1 MQGFYGLA
9 VATLLGVALVTYRGL
24 ARARTGEPLKLT
36 LSHFGLAFAPGL
48 VAAIGAAIATY
59 TLVVPRVPA
68 LAPYA
73 FWLCLSVWASLTLA
87 TFVVS
92 RTLRDAFTLRLPGAF
107 RAAPSALFA
116 LLGIAFVWLTYTALH
131 LPVSHGSRYVLR
143 HEIVRFSA
151 LATGVVFLLGVLSA
165 ALPSL
170 LDWLERGGLTAF
182 VGARHVRATKSGFLT
197 VISVLSIS
205 GVAVSSCA
213 LCSVVSIMGGFG
225 QDLKRKIQGNN
236 AHIVVDLP
244 AQLTGFADYEAT
256 LTRVKRVR
264 GVRAATPVVA
274 GEAMASSNANTAG
287 VLLRGVDPST
297 IGQVIDLQRNIEFGR
312 LDYLVDDARLAR
324 LPPEEIIGASPRGDP
339 LRKGPDVSAY
349 FPSSGR
355 QTEKT
360 YPGVVVGRELARSL
374 HLLVGDEI
382 LLISPLGDLGPMGV
396 MPRARRFRVAAIF
409 YSGMYEYDA
418 THVYVRLDVAQ
429 RFFSL
434 EDKATTIDVK
444 VDDPASTEAMLPDV
458 QATVKDR
465 PELRVRDWR
474 EMNKNLFS
482 ALKLERIATFIVL
495 SIAIM
500 VASFCIICTLLLM
513 VTEKG
518 KEIAILKA
526 LGTSDGGILKVFM
539 LEGVIIGAIGTLFGV
554 ATGVATCVG
563 LKWFGVRLDP
573 DVYYIDRLPV
583 ATNPAD
589 YALVATSALVICTLA
604 TVYPA
609 IAASR
614 LRPVDGLRHE

>member
-1 MQGFYGLA
+1 MRGFIGLA
-9 VATLLGVALVTYRGL
+9 VVALLGVALVSYRG
-24 ARARTGEPLKLT
+24 ASRARGREPLTLT

-48 VAAIGAAIATY
+48 LAAIGAAIAVY
-59 TLVVPRVPA
+59 LLVIPRAPA
-68 LAPYA
+68 LAPYG
-73 FWLCLSVWASLTLA
+73 FWVSLSTWAALTLA
-87 TFVVS
+87 TFFAS
-92 RTLRDAFTLRLPGAF
+92 RTLRDSFTLRLPGVF
-107 RAAPSALFA
+107 RAAPSAVFA
-116 LLGIAFVWLTYTALH
+116 CLGLAFVWLTYSALH
-131 LPVSHGSRYVLR
+131 LPASHGSRYVLR

-236 AHIVVDLP
+236 AHIVVDVP
-244 AQLTGFADYEAT
+244 AQLTGFAGYEGT
-256 LTRVKRVR
+256 LERVKRVR
-264 GVRAATPVVA
+264 GVQAATPVVA

-287 VLLRGVDPST
+287 VLLRGVDPTT
-297 IGQVIDLQRNIEFGR
+297 IGQVIDLQRNLEYGK
-312 LDYLVDDARLAR
+312 LDYLVDESRLVR
-324 LPPEEIIGASPRGDP
+324 LPADEIIGSGPRGEP
-339 LRKGPDVSAY
+339 YKRGPDVSAY
-349 FPSSGR
+349 FSSSSH
-355 QTEKT
+355 KPDKV

-374 HLLVGDEI
+374 HLMVGDE
-382 LLISPLGDLGPMGV
+382 LMLISPLGDLGPMGV

-418 THVYVRLDVAQ
+418 THVYVRFDVAQ

-444 VDDPASTEAMLPDV
+444 VDDPGATEAMLPAV
-458 QATVKDR
+458 RATVQDR

-482 ALKLERIATFIVL
+482 ALKLERVATFIVL

-526 LGTSDGGILKVFM
+526 LGTSDGGILQVFM

-589 YALVATSALVICTLA
+589 YALVASAALVICTLA

>member
-1 MQGFYGLA
+1 MQGFFVLGA
-9 VATLLGVALVTYRGL
+9 AALLGVVIVALRGV
-24 ARARTGEPLKLT
+24 ARARHDAPLVIT

-48 VAAIGAAIATY
+48 IAAIGAAVAVY
-59 TLVVPRVPA
+59 LLLVPRVPA
-68 LAPYA
+68 LARYG
-73 FWLCLSVWASLTLA
+73 FWVSLSTWATLTLA
-87 TFVVS
+87 TFVAS
-92 RTLRDAFTLRLPGAF
+92 RSLRDAFTVRLPGVF
-107 RAAPSALFA
+107 RAAPSAVFA
-116 LLGIAFVWLTYTALH
+116 VLGLAFVWLTYSAMH

-170 LDWLERGGLTAF
+170 LDWFERGGLTAF

-225 QDLKRKIQGNN
+225 QDLQRKIQGNN

-244 AQLTGFADYEAT
+244 AQLTGFGDYEAT
-256 LTRVKRVR
+256 LERVKRVR

-287 VLLRGVDPST
+287 VLLRGVEPST
-297 IGQVIDLQRNIEFGR
+297 IGQVIDLQKNIEYGK
-312 LDYLVDDARLAR
+312 LDYLVDDVQLAR
-324 LPPEEIIGASPRGDP
+324 LPADTIIGAGTRGDP
-339 LRKGPDVSAY
+339 LRKGPDLSAY
-349 FPSSGR
+349 FSSSSR
-355 QTEKT
+355 RPEKV

-374 HLLVGDEI
+374 HRMVGDE
-382 LLISPLGDLGPMGV
+382 LLLVSPRGDLGPMGV

-444 VDDPASTEAMLPDV
+444 VEDPSGTEAMLPDV
-458 QATVKDR
+458 RATVSDR

-526 LGTSDGGILKVFM
+526 LGTSDGGILRVFM

-589 YALVATSALVICTLA
+589 YAMVATAALVICTAA